1 VRNFAK
7 IIILILEKDLKI
19 ELREKLN
26 LTYVFILSITLSLIG
41 YTFIGP
47 NKLIELF
54 FFISLIA
61 SLVANQRISRQEI
74 SLGGELILIS
84 VPFDL
89 SIICFAKILF
99 FIIISLLINF
109 TVFITLSLVSNVS
122 IFDYGV
128 NFLTLCIL
136 FIVGV
141 SSILSTFSLML
152 ERIKGEGQFMFI
164 LIYPLILPFL
174 ILAYNSIILVH
185 ISDSAVFFQ
194 SFSLQ
199 ALVAFDILLLTVCPI
214 LFSYSIRR

>member
-1 VRNFAK
+1 MRNFAK